1 MDKFVH
7 FRANAGNGCA
17 HIVKLNVGFIES
29 LSKLPT
35 GRAEIVMV
43 SGKRWESFDDYED
56 VIRWL
61 VDEVGISIEE

>member
-7 FRANAGNGCA
+7 FRTDAGNGCA
-17 HIVKLNVGFIES
+17 HVIKLNIGFIES
-29 LSKLPT
+29 ISKLSNR
-35 GRAEIVMV
+35 RAEIVMV
-43 SGKRWESFDDYED
+43 SGQQLVSFDDYED